1 MGCGGSKSTA
11 TTDSTSKKNK
21 KRKDV
26 LSEAMREVFTEDL
39 ELFLSLPNEV

>member
-11 TTDSTSKKNK
+11 TTESTKKK
-21 KRKDV
+21 SKRKDV